1 METTIRVSQEVKK
14 SLDKMKIY
22 SRESYNDIIELL
34 LEDTKEI
41 NEKTK
46 REIAEARKRI
56 KKGEVYSHE
65 EVGKMLGL

>member
-46 REIAEARKRI
+46 KELALARKEI
-56 KKGEVYSHE
+56 KEGKVVSHE
-65 EVGKMLGL
+65 EVKKRLGL

>member
-1 METTIRVSQEVKK
+1 METTIRISQEVKK
-14 SLDKMKIY
+14 TLDKMKIHQ
-22 SRESYNDIIELL
+22 RESYNDIIELL

>member
-1 METTIRVSQEVKK
+1 METTIRVSREVKK